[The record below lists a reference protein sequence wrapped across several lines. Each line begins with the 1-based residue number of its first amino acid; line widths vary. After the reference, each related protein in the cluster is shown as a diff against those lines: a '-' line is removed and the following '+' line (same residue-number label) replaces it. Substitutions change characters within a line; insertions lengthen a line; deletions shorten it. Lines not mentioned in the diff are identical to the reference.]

1 MAYTKKTTVSGGGG
15 KKQTTKTTNVAPKKG
30 PKSGGSSV
38 KGQSPKY
45 GKKMNLGKSSKDKDF
60 DSLIDDRMMSKPKSN
75 RPTGYRTTTIKSLS
89 KNKRR
94 GS

>member
-1 MAYTKKTTVSGGGG
+1 MAYNRKTTVSGGGG
-15 KKQTTKTTNVAPKKG
+15 KKQMTKTTNVAPKKG
-30 PKSGGSSV
+30 SST
-38 KGQSPKY
+38 KGQGPKY
-45 GKKMNLGKSSKDKDF
+45 GKKVNLGKSSKDKSF

>member
-30 PKSGGSSV
+30 
-38 KGQSPKY
+38 PKY